1 MPQEKENDNLEIS
14 ILPSNCISLNSLEFP
29 GYFDEVEEEEQEQE
43 KVARPLLTAASE
55 SLFGEQF
62 RRHLNGG
69 NYAGLS
75 GGLEAAVKNER
86 RDAILPMLSKNA
98 KKQRGLIELRKA
110 FNLEPYELDLY
121 PNHCLNGET
130 EAEGNNEERE
140 RVGEHPITG
149 NTVPT
154 FNLLIKVKRKARK
167 TASGEME
174 VDREE
179 EKFEFE
185 ASLVGLVNKTCRF
198 RSLADFQV
206 EMPQTDDV
214 ANLLADMKSL
224 DSMLLILDCLALI
237 RYLNTLHVVD
247 KLQQFHFKPNA
258 DIPATVSIVHPSP
271 SSCRLDIPSD
281 YGFKENPFL
290 STVVKKDP
298 KTGKYLFMR

>member
-1 MPQEKENDNLEIS
+1 MPQEQDNDVLEIS
-14 ILPSNCISLNSLEFP
+14 ILPSNCLSLNSLEFP
-29 GYFDEVEEEEQEQE
+29 GYFDEVEEEEEQEQE
-43 KVARPLLTAASE
+43 KAAKPLLTAASE

-69 NYAGLS
+69 NYAGGS
-75 GGLEAAVKNER
+75 GGLEAVVKNER

-121 PNHCLNGET
+121 PNHCMNGEA
-130 EAEGNNEERE
+130 EAEGNNDEERE

-154 FNLLIKVKRKARK
+154 FNLLIKVKRKTRK

-174 VDREE
+174 VDGDE

-214 ANLLADMKSL
+214 ANLLADMKNL

-237 RYLNTLHVVD
+237 HCLNTY
-247 KLQQFHFKPNA
+247 
-258 DIPATVSIVHPSP
+258 
-271 SSCRLDIPSD
+271 C
-281 YGFKENPFL
+281 
-290 STVVKKDP
+290 
-298 KTGKYLFMR
+298 M